1 MQSAKKLTKQRGKTK
16 MNKKK
21 SLVLLLA
28 LSLVISMIPL
38 QASAA
43 VKSAGTPAEVQSL
56 TSSENLEHNFVNV
69 TANGTSL
76 YVEAETPIQASEFN
90 VSVRKV
96 QSGSR
101 SAWYTRVYP
110 TNAGDYYRFEFSL
123 PNYVPRAGGVLSGDY
138 VLIITMKRGTGT
150 SDVFYKNCAFRV
162 SNGQFSILQYD
173 KIMKENAR
181 LDKKANKKK
190 VSDFKK
196 TNMSD
201 VKSICF
207 RDPVTKKVASV
218 TSKKVKYFKTVS
230 NKVVKGASTDY
241 EKLLKIYEYIA
252 ENFYYD
258 DIAFSSGKKQYVDPY
273 RNLYN
278 MRNKKK
284 SANSQGGK
292 VATTCVGYSAAVCAL
307 ARAQGIPTRIVNG
320 HHISLNNSGFNTWS
334 TEKNI
339 TELDHWWNECYVDGR
354 WITVDA
360 TPGNS
365 NKWNRNTNKWTYT
378 GLTNYIYF
386 DPTSE
391 QLATSHVLLEIKG
404 A

>member
-1 MQSAKKLTKQRGKTK
+1 

-28 LSLVISMIPL
+28 LSLVISMIPT
-38 QASAA
+38 QAFAV
-43 VKSAGTPAEVQSL
+43 VKSVGAPKEVQSL
-56 TSSENLEHNFVNV
+56 TSSENLEHNFVKV
-69 TANGTSL
+69 TANGASL
-76 YVEAETPIQASEFN
+76 QIEVETPIKAAEFGFN
-90 VSVRKV
+90 VIKV
-96 QSGSR
+96 GNTKGDWVGR
-101 SAWYTRVYP
+101 AYP
-110 TNAGDYYRFEFSL
+110 TDMGDYCKFSFTL
-123 PNYVPRAGGVLSGDY
+123 PNTTARTGAMSGDY
-138 VLIITMKRGTGT
+138 VLQITKKIREK
-150 SDVFYKNCAFRV
+150 DNPVFYKNCSFRV
-162 SNGQFSILQYD
+162 KNGQFSILQYD
-173 KIMKENAR
+173 KIIKENAR
-181 LDKKANKKK
+181 LDKNANKKK
-190 VSDFKK
+190 VSSFKK

-201 VKSICF
+201 LKTVCF

-230 NKVVKGASTDY
+230 NQVVKGASTDY
-241 EKLLKIYEYIA
+241 EKLLKIYEYVA

-258 DIAFSSGKKQYVDPY
+258 TVAFSTGTKQYIDPY

-284 SANSQGGK
+284 SANSQNGK
-292 VATTCVGYSAAVCAL
+292 VATTCVGYAAAVCAL

-320 HHISLNNSGFNTWS
+320 HHISLGDGGFNNWS
-334 TEKNI
+334 TEQGI
-339 TELDHWWNECYVDGR
+339 TTLDHWWNECYVDGR
-354 WITVDA
+354 WITLDA

-365 NKWNRNTNKWTYT
+365 NKWNRSTNKWTYT

-386 DPTSE
+386 DPTPE